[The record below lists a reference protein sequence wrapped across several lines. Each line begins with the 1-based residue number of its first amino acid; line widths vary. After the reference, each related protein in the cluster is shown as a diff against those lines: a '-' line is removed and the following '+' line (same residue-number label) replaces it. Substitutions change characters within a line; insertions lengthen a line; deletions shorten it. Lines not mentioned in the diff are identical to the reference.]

1 MPPSLA
7 DLPVR
12 QQEVGLE
19 VSGSHGLLFIIGVP
33 SMPYRQLS
41 LHRSGG
47 PRAEPMPSLT
57 GRAHKA
63 AVGLLLPAPPAR

>member
-47 PRAEPMPSLT
+47 PRGGWEQRLT
-57 GRAHKA
+57 GWGCAG
-63 AVGLLLPAPPAR
+63 VI